1 MVLYFHCE
9 KDHAQKTKRM
19 SVLLGGGRGFAGIS
33 LIWMMAGPTS
43 EIDQGQ
49 RMPELQQGGSGIN
62 REKAAKRVS

>member
-1 MVLYFHCE
+1 
-9 KDHAQKTKRM
+9 M
-19 SVLLGGGRGFAGIS
+19 SVLLGGGHGFAGIS

-43 EIDQGQ
+43 EIDQG